1 VWIDSLFPT
10 GDSGPVALKDDDATI
25 EVTLAERPRHRP
37 SDADEE
43 VLEVAHDVL
52 RFAGSV
58 KLLTADTGMRVR
70 ARSEG
75 LDVLFVP
82 SEWRRLTDSS

>member
-1 VWIDSLFPT
+1 MFPS
-10 GDSGPVALKDDDATI
+10 GDPGTVRLRADATVELI
-25 EVTLAERPRHRP
+25 LADRPRYRP

-52 RFAGSV
+52 RFAGGV
-58 KLLTADTGMRVR
+58 KVLTADTGMRVR

-75 LDVLFVP
+75 LDALFVP
-82 SEWRRLTDSS
+82 KHWRRPAAMGRGR